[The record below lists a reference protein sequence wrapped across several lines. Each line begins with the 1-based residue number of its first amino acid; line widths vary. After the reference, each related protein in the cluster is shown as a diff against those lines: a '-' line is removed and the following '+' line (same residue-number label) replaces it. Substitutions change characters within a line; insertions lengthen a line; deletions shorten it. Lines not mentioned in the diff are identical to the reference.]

1 MSTPEE
7 PLIQQWLQ
15 SLPER
20 EPPVHL
26 WPRIVESALHRQQR
40 RASRNGWLAA
50 GAAAAALV
58 MALSLGIVLGQRSA
72 VQPPVEVASVTA
84 PELLALM
91 ERTEQLERALREQR
105 SEFARLASTQ
115 QQLVRSQQAQL
126 IVLDQALAQA
136 YARNEP
142 EETLARLWQRRVDL
156 MANLV
161 SIYDTTPG
169 AGSV

>member
-1 MSTPEE
+1 MTTPDD
-7 PLIQQWLQ
+7 QQIRSWLA

-20 EPPVHL
+20 EPPAHL

-40 RASRNGWLAA
+40 RATRNGWLAA

-58 MALSLGIVLGQRSA
+58 MALSLGMVLGQRGQPQAPELAA
-72 VQPPVEVASVTA
+72 VTQ
-84 PELLALM
+84 PELLALI

-115 QQLVRSQQAQL
+115 QQLVRAQQAQL
-126 IVLDQALAQA
+126 IVLDQSLAQA
-136 YARNEP
+136 YARNAP
-142 EETLARLWQRRVDL
+142 EETLAQLWQRRVDL
-156 MANLV
+156 MADLV